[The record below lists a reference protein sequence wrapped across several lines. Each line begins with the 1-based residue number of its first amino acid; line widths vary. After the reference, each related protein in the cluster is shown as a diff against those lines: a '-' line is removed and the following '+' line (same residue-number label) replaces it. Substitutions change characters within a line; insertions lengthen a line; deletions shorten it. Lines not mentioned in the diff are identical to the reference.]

1 MKFSLTLILSSLMLF
16 LASCSTSPVKKTDS
30 TFLNIKLQT
39 SNKNKELILEHLLEQ
54 DFNFSVEFNI
64 ENSYKLNNNIVSS
77 NLKYF
82 CNSFIQDQRNILEKN
97 IFNTKKSENKKV
109 LVIYS
114 NSFKNIYFDLA
125 KKYPQHEYLFV
136 NNSNYES
143 AIKKILNVDSSL
155 DKYLHISS
163 MYQEN
168 EILHSPR
175 IRNDISSIY
184 FLTDYELGKT
194 IVPIFRNYSLDINFY
209 SSTEIFHEANDIKKL
224 VDFESTYIPVNDKL
238 IKNIANKKTPLIKDE
253 IERILI
259 NDFLMIEKIYQNN
272 LFRRNIFP
280 ESGNLKIQRSGCINR
295 NLSLWKVST
304 SSYINQI

>member
-1 MKFSLTLILSSLMLF
+1 MKFSLTLILFSLVIF
-16 LASCSTSPVKKTDS
+16 SSCSSIPDKNNSKLKLQ
-30 TFLNIKLQT
+30 LNIQT
-39 SNKNKELILEHLLEQ
+39 SNKNKEKIIESLLK
-54 DFNFSVEFNI
+54 DDVIFSINFND
-64 ENSYKLNNNIVSS
+64 ENSYLMEDDVLNS

-82 CNSFIQDQRNILEKN
+82 CNSFIQDQRNILENN

-114 NSFKNIYFDLA
+114 DSFKNIYFDLA
-125 KKYPQHEYLFV
+125 KKYPKQEYLFV

-143 AIKKILNVDSSL
+143 EIKKILNVDSSL
-155 DKYLHISS
+155 DKYLYISS

-224 VDFESTYIPVNDKL
+224 LDFESTYIPFNDKL
-238 IKNIANKKTPLIKDE
+238 IENIINKKTPLIKDE

-259 NDFLMIEKIYQNN
+259 NDFLVIEKIHQNN
-272 LFRRNIFP
+272 LFRKNIFP

-304 SSYINQI
+304 SNYINQI

>member
-1 MKFSLTLILSSLMLF
+1 MKFSLTLILFSLVIF
-16 LASCSTSPVKKTDS
+16 SSCSSIPDKNNSKLKLQ
-30 TFLNIKLQT
+30 LNIQT
-39 SNKNKELILEHLLEQ
+39 SNKNKEKIIESLLK
-54 DFNFSVEFNI
+54 DDVIFSINFND
-64 ENSYKLNNNIVSS
+64 ENSYLMEDDVLNS

-82 CNSFIQDQRNILEKN
+82 CNSFIQDQRNILENN

-114 NSFKNIYFDLA
+114 DSFKNIYFDLA
-125 KKYPQHEYLFV
+125 KKYPKQEYLFV

-143 AIKKILNVDSSL
+143 EIKKILNVDSSL
-155 DKYLHISS
+155 DKYLYISS

-224 VDFESTYIPVNDKL
+224 VDFESTYVPFNDKL
-238 IKNIANKKTPLIKDE
+238 IESIINKKTPLIKDE

-259 NDFLMIEKIYQNN
+259 NDFLVIEKIHQNN
-272 LFRRNIFP
+272 LFRKNIFP

-304 SSYINQI
+304 SNYINQI

>member
-1 MKFSLTLILSSLMLF
+1 MKFSLTLILFSLVIF
-16 LASCSTSPVKKTDS
+16 SSCSSIPDKNNSKLKLQ
-30 TFLNIKLQT
+30 LNIQT
-39 SNKNKELILEHLLEQ
+39 SNKNKEKIIESLLK
-54 DFNFSVEFNI
+54 DDVIFSINFNDQ
-64 ENSYKLNNNIVSS
+64 NSYLMEDDVLNS

-82 CNSFIQDQRNILEKN
+82 CNSFIQDQRNILEN
-97 IFNTKKSENKKV
+97 NVFNTKKSENKKV

-114 NSFKNIYFDLA
+114 NNFKYIYFDLA

-143 AIKKILNVDSSL
+143 EIKKILNVDSSL

-253 IERILI
+253 IEKILI

-272 LFRRNIFP
+272 LFRKNIFP
-280 ESGNLKIQRSGCINR
+280 ESGNLKIQRSGCVNR

-304 SSYINQI
+304 SDYINQI

>member
-1 MKFSLTLILSSLMLF
+1 MKFSLTLILFSLIIF
-16 LASCSTSPVKKTDS
+16 SSCSSMPDKNNSKLKLQ
-30 TFLNIKLQT
+30 LNIQT
-39 SNKNKELILEHLLEQ
+39 SNKNKEKIIESLLK
-54 DFNFSVEFNI
+54 DDVIFSVNFNNGGTYLM
-64 ENSYKLNNNIVSS
+64 EDDVLNS

-82 CNSFIQDQRNILEKN
+82 CNSFIQDQRNILENN
-97 IFNTKKSENKKV
+97 IFNTKKNENKKV

-125 KKYPQHEYLFV
+125 KKYPQHEYFFV
-136 NNSNYES
+136 DNSNYES
-143 AIKKILNVDSSL
+143 EIKKILNVDSSL
-155 DKYLHISS
+155 DKYLQISN
-163 MYQEN
+163 MFKEN

-175 IRNDISSIY
+175 IRNDISGIY

-224 VDFESTYIPVNDKL
+224 LDFESTYIPINDKL
-238 IKNIANKKTPLIKDE
+238 IKKIAFKKTTSIKEE

-259 NDFLMIEKIYQNN
+259 NDLLTIEKIYQNN
-272 LFRRNIFP
+272 LFRKNIFP

-304 SSYINQI
+304 SNYINQI

>member
-1 MKFSLTLILSSLMLF
+1 MKFSLTLILFSLVIF
-16 LASCSTSPVKKTDS
+16 SSCSSIPDKNNSKLKLQ
-30 TFLNIKLQT
+30 LNIQT
-39 SNKNKELILEHLLEQ
+39 SNKNKEKIIESLLK
-54 DFNFSVEFNI
+54 DDVIFSINFND
-64 ENSYKLNNNIVSS
+64 ENSYLMEDDVLNS

-82 CNSFIQDQRNILEKN
+82 CNSFIQDQRNILENN

-114 NSFKNIYFDLA
+114 DSFKNIYFDLA
-125 KKYPQHEYLFV
+125 KKYPKQEYLFV

-143 AIKKILNVDSSL
+143 EIKKILNVDSSL
-155 DKYLHISS
+155 DKYLYISS

-224 VDFESTYIPVNDKL
+224 VDFESTYIPFNDKL
-238 IKNIANKKTPLIKDE
+238 IENIINKKTPLIKDE

-259 NDFLMIEKIYQNN
+259 NDFLVIEKIHQNN
-272 LFRRNIFP
+272 LFRKNIFP

-304 SSYINQI
+304 SNYINQI